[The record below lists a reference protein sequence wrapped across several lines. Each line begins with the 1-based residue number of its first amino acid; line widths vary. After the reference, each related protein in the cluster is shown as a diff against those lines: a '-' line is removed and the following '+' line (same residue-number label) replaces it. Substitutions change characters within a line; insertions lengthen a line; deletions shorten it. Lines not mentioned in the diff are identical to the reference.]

1 MNNLIATIETKSL
14 HIYEDEMFYD
24 EDDKEAFMNSS
35 EEQKYEDLKNYY
47 YDNQMFLDHEINI
60 DLYE

>member
-24 EDDKEAFMNSS
+24 DEEKEKFKNSS
-35 EEQKYEDLKNYY
+35 EEQKYEFLKNYY
-47 YDNQMFLDHEINI
+47 YDHQMYLDREINI